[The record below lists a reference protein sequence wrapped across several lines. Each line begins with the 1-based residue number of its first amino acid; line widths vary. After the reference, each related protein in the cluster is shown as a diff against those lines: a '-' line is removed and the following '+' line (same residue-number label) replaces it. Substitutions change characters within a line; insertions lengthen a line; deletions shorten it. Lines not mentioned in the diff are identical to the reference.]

1 MLNVLSG
8 FAVVIFVIAIGFGV
22 GRLRLLGPNAVYTLN
37 MFVFWIAL
45 PCTLITFMSKTD
57 IAQLFG
63 PNLLVVALSTLT
75 TGFLAFLGYRWITRR
90 STEDS
95 IIAMLACTYCNG
107 SNLGIPLA
115 AHLMDDPTL
124 TLPVILF
131 QVGFYGPLS
140 VLALDMRTGGKQTT
154 NFVRS
159 TLLTILK
166 NPLIIGATIGIAISL
181 LQHNT
186 GFTLPTIVA
195 DPLGIIADA
204 TVGCALIAFGMSMAE
219 VRVLQPGLSPRRSVW
234 AASLVKTVVHPAIA
248 AFYGVFL
255 FDATSQ
261 LLLAMVLLAA
271 LPTGQNVFTYAQRF
285 GVNKVLARDTAVVST
300 GLALPVM
307 ALIMVL
313 LSF

>member
-1 MLNVLSG
+1 MFNVLSG

-75 TGFLAFLGYRWITRR
+75 TGFMAFLGYRWLTRR

-140 VLALDMRTGGKQTT
+140 VLALDMRTGKQTT
-154 NFVRS
+154 SFVRS
-159 TLLTILK
+159 TVLTILK
-166 NPLIIGATIGIAISL
+166 NPLIIGATIGIVISL

-186 GFTLPTIVA
+186 GFILPGIIA

-255 FDATSQ
+255 CDASSQ

-307 ALIMVL
+307 AAIMVL
-313 LSF
+313 VS

>member
-22 GRLRLLGPNAVYTLN
+22 GRFRLLGPNAVYSLN

-45 PCTLITFMSKTD
+45 PCTLITFMAKTD

-140 VLALDMRTGGKQTT
+140 VLALDMRTGKQTT
-154 NFVRS
+154 SFVRS
-159 TLLTILK
+159 TVLTILK
-166 NPLIIGATIGIAISL
+166 NPLIIGAVIGIVISL

-186 GFTLPTIVA
+186 GFILPTIVA

-248 AFYGVFL
+248 AFFGVIL
-255 FDATSQ
+255 FDASSQ

-307 ALIMVL
+307 AAIMVL
-313 LSF
+313 VS

>member
-22 GRLRLLGPNAVYTLN
+22 GRFRLLGPNAVYSLN

-45 PCTLITFMSKTD
+45 PCTLITFMAKTD

-140 VLALDMRTGGKQTT
+140 VLALDMRTGKRNT

-166 NPLIIGATIGIAISL
+166 NPLIIGATIGIVISL

-186 GFTLPTIVA
+186 GFVLPSLFA

-255 FDATSQ
+255 CDASSQ

-307 ALIMVL
+307 AAIMVL
-313 LSF
+313 VS

>member
-22 GRLRLLGPNAVYTLN
+22 GRFRLLGPNAVYSLN

-45 PCTLITFMSKTD
+45 PCTLITFMAKTD

-140 VLALDMRTGGKQTT
+140 VLALDMRTGKRNT

-166 NPLIIGATIGIAISL
+166 NPLIIGATIGIVISL
-181 LQHNT
+181 LQHIT
-186 GFTLPTIVA
+186 GFVLPSLFA

-234 AASLVKTVVHPAIA
+234 AASLIKTVVHPTIA
-248 AFYGVFL
+248 AFFGVVL
-255 FDATSQ
+255 FDASSQ

-313 LSF
+313 VS

>member
-22 GRLRLLGPNAVYTLN
+22 GRFRLLGPNAVYSLN

-45 PCTLITFMSKTD
+45 PCTLITFMAKTD

-140 VLALDMRTGGKQTT
+140 VLALDMRTGKRNT
-154 NFVRS
+154 NLVRS

-166 NPLIIGATIGIAISL
+166 NPLIIGATIGIVISL

-186 GFTLPTIVA
+186 GFVLPSLFA

-248 AFYGVFL
+248 ALYGVFL
-255 FDATSQ
+255 CDASSQ

-307 ALIMVL
+307 AAIMVL
-313 LSF
+313 VS

>member
-22 GRLRLLGPNAVYTLN
+22 GRFRLLGPNAVYSLN

-45 PCTLITFMSKTD
+45 PCTLITFMAKTD

-140 VLALDMRTGGKQTT
+140 VLALDMRTGKQTT
-154 NFVRS
+154 SFVRS
-159 TLLTILK
+159 TVLTILK
-166 NPLIIGATIGIAISL
+166 NPLIIGATIGIVISL

-186 GFTLPTIVA
+186 GFILPGIIA

-255 FDATSQ
+255 CDASSQ

-307 ALIMVL
+307 AAIMVL
-313 LSF
+313 VS

>member
-140 VLALDMRTGGKQTT
+140 VLALDMRTGKQAT

-166 NPLIIGATIGIAISL
+166 NPLIIGAAIGIVISL

-186 GFTLPTIVA
+186 GFILPTIVA

-219 VRVLQPGLSPRRSVW
+219 VHVLQPGLSPRRSVW

-255 FDATSQ
+255 CDASSQ

-307 ALIMVL
+307 ALIMML
-313 LSF
+313 LRV

>member
-1 MLNVLSG
+1 MCIRDS
-8 FAVVIFVIAIGFGV
+8 
-22 GRLRLLGPNAVYTLN
+22 
-37 MFVFWIAL
+37 
-45 PCTLITFMSKTD
+45 
-57 IAQLFG
+57 
-63 PNLLVVALSTLT
+63 
-75 TGFLAFLGYRWITRR
+75 YRWITRR

-140 VLALDMRTGGKQTT
+140 VLALDMRTGKQTT

-166 NPLIIGATIGIAISL
+166 NPLIIGATIGIVISL

-186 GFTLPTIVA
+186 SFVLPSIVA
-195 DPLGIIADA
+195 DPLKIIADA

-255 FDATSQ
+255 CDASSQ

>member
-75 TGFLAFLGYRWITRR
+75 TGFMAFLGYRWLTRR

-140 VLALDMRTGGKQTT
+140 VLALDMRTGNQTT
-154 NFVRS
+154 SFVRS
-159 TLLTILK
+159 TVLTILK
-166 NPLIIGATIGIAISL
+166 NPLIIGAVIGIVISL

-186 GFTLPTIVA
+186 GFILPGIIA
-195 DPLGIIADA
+195 DPMGIIADA

-219 VRVLQPGLSPRRSVW
+219 VRVLQPGLSPRCSVW

-248 AFYGVFL
+248 TFYGVFL
-255 FDATSQ
+255 CDASSQ

-307 ALIMVL
+307 ALIMML
-313 LSF
+313 LRV

>member
-1 MLNVLSG
+1 MFNVLSG

-63 PNLLVVALSTLT
+63 PNLLVVVLSTLT
-75 TGFLAFLGYRWITRR
+75 TGFMAFLGYRWLTRR

-140 VLALDMRTGGKQTT
+140 VLALDMHTGKQTT
-154 NFVRS
+154 SFVRS
-159 TLLTILK
+159 TVLTILK
-166 NPLIIGATIGIAISL
+166 NPLIIGATIGIVISL

-186 GFTLPTIVA
+186 GFILPGIIA

-219 VRVLQPGLSPRRSVW
+219 VRVLQPDLSPRRSVW

-248 AFYGVFL
+248 AFYGVFVC
-255 FDATSQ
+255 DASSQ

-307 ALIMVL
+307 ALIMML
-313 LSF
+313 LRV

>member
-131 QVGFYGPLS
+131 QVGFYGPLN
-140 VLALDMRTGGKQTT
+140 VLALDMRTGKQAT

-166 NPLIIGATIGIAISL
+166 NPLIIGAAIGIVISL

-186 GFTLPTIVA
+186 GFILPTIVA

-234 AASLVKTVVHPAIA
+234 ATSLVKTVVHPAIA

-255 FDATSQ
+255 CDASSQ

-285 GVNKVLARDTAVVST
+285 GVNKVLARDTAVIST

-307 ALIMVL
+307 ALIMVF

>member
-8 FAVVIFVIAIGFGV
+8 FAVVILVIAIGFGV
-22 GRLRLLGPNAVYTLN
+22 GRFRLLGPNAVYSLN

-45 PCTLITFMSKTD
+45 PCTLITFMAKTD

-140 VLALDMRTGGKQTT
+140 VLALDMRTGKRNT

-166 NPLIIGATIGIAISL
+166 NPLIIGATIGIVISL

-186 GFTLPTIVA
+186 GFILPGIIA

-255 FDATSQ
+255 CDASSQ

-307 ALIMVL
+307 AAIMVL
-313 LSF
+313 VS